1 MAGRTT
7 TNTPTR
13 SVTSKEYTS
22 LKKEL
27 DELKT
32 SVDEQGETLNKIHQA
47 IVGDKDF
54 GHEGLVAM
62 VRKHERWIESQKFM
76 KMFVFYN
83 KMISVPELTMF
94 IIKTHFK

>member
-7 TNTPTR
+7 TNTSTR

-32 SVDEQGETLNKIHQA
+32 SVYEQGETLKKIHNA

-54 GHEGLVAM
+54 GHEGIVAM
-62 VRKHERWIESQKFM
+62 VRKHDKWIESQKYM
-76 KMFVFYN
+76 WAKIYGGIAVGSAL
-83 KMISVPELTMF
+83 ISILLKL
-94 IIKTHFK
+94 ILK

>member
-7 TNTPTR
+7 TNTTTR

-76 KMFVFYN
+76 WAKIYGGIAVGSAI
-83 KMISVPELTMF
+83 ISILIKF
-94 IIKTHFK
+94 ILK